1 MPSKKGRVQQP
12 WTSVETRELS
22 QLTEHQL
29 AAFAQEKGRT
39 LAGVRGKWW
48 QLGKRAARTWNPAQ
62 VQLLLSLHA
71 EKVPMWIIAR
81 RVEKPVGATYAKLYR
96 LAEAGLFE
104 PSADPEG
111 ESVQSMGGV
120 R

>member
-12 WTSVETRELS
+12 WTSGETRALAG
-22 QLTEHQL
+22 LTESLL
-29 AAFAQEKGRT
+29 AAFAQEQGRT
-39 LAGVRGKWW
+39 LAGVRAKWW
-48 QLGKRAARTWNPAQ
+48 QLGKRAARTWSPAQ
-62 VQLLLSLHA
+62 VELLLSLHA
-71 EKVPMWIIAR
+71 EKVPMGIIAR

-104 PSADPEG
+104 PPADPGG
-111 ESVQSMGGV
+111 ESVQSTGGA